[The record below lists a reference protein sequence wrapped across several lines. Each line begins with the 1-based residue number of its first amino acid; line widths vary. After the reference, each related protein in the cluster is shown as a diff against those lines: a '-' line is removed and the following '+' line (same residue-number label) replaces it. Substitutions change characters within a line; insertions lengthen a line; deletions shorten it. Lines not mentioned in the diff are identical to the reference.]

1 MAGKRPTSSSARLI
15 DEIAE
20 HRRADIDG
28 GGIHGGPRLAF
39 AGRSKS
45 ISKFPRQLRKAA
57 RRRRNTDR
65 TDGQSDRRLRAI
77 TVPNARPQRVACVS
91 GPTT

>member
-1 MAGKRPTSSSARLI
+1 MVGRRRTSSSARLF
-15 DEIAE
+15 DEIVE
-20 HRRADIDG
+20 RRRADIDG
-28 GGIHGGPRLAF
+28 GGIHGEARLAF

-65 TDGQSDRRLRAI
+65 IDGQSDRRLRAI
-77 TVPNARPQRVACVS
+77 AVPNARPQRVACVS